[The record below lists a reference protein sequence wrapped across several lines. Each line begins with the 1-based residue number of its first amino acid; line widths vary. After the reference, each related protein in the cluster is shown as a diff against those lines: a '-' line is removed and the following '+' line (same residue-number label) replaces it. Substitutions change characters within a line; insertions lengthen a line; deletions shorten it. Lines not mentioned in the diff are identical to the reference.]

1 MGFMWRSILFG
12 FVLLLYLIS
21 EGACSQVV
29 EYSDETALK
38 AAEAHKAS
46 TTTVSISTVTPS
58 STTRTRK
65 LRKRTRR
72 RKRIRL
78 SSSSVAPTY
87 SQSTASPVAPHEEKI
102 KRRQRRLKKRR
113 RGSSKVRNSANDSRS
128 AIQTRN
134 LFQPITPKESSPK
147 ISGTPSA
154 FAPRKET
161 TTRCSKNNGGCA
173 HTCRPTG
180 SRKCGCLKGFSLSGD
195 GHNCLDINEC
205 LLDNGKCEMNCTNT
219 VGSYRCKCPNG
230 LRLNR
235 DQKSCDDINE
245 CLLRNG
251 HGPCQD
257 TCINSHG
264 AYKCSCDR
272 LNGTKLGNDGQSC
285 IDLDECAQ
293 GNGGCSHICINTFG
307 RFFCSCPE
315 GMELSSDSQTC
326 QDINECETEHMKIK
340 CPNGCMN
347 TQGSFRCLNISD
359 LQNDESYQYVV
370 CPPLFPPENGY
381 FKCSRKHA
389 LKTHTKSGRRQ
400 IKNSLGTKC
409 FLVCP
414 EGFKRQGQGFRL
426 NCGYGGQWMGKMD
439 AECIALEAPIQNRSA

>member
-1 MGFMWRSILFG
+1 MGFMWRAILFG

-46 TTTVSISTVTPS
+46 TTTVSISTVKPSSTTRTRKLRKRTRRRKRIRLSSSSVAPTYSQSTASPVAPHEEKIKRRQRRLKKRRRGSSKVRNSANDSRSAIQTRNLFQPITPKESSPKISGTPSAFAPRKETTTRCSKNNGGCAHTCRPTGSRKCGCLKGFSLSGDGHNCLEGACSQVVEYSDETALKAAEAHKASTTTVSISTVKPS

-195 GHNCLDINEC
+195 GHNCLDQLEEFEEELNHIKAINLLITLCWYWC
-205 LLDNGKCEMNCTNT
+205 LIDN
-219 VGSYRCKCPNG
+219 
-230 LRLNR
+230 
-235 DQKSCDDINE
+235 I
-245 CLLRNG
+245 
-251 HGPCQD
+251 
-257 TCINSHG
+257 I
-264 AYKCSCDR
+264 
-272 LNGTKLGNDGQSC
+272 
-285 IDLDECAQ
+285 
-293 GNGGCSHICINTFG
+293 
-307 RFFCSCPE
+307 
-315 GMELSSDSQTC
+315 SSKD
-326 QDINECETEHMKIK
+326 
-340 CPNGCMN
+340 
-347 TQGSFRCLNISD
+347 
-359 LQNDESYQYVV
+359 
-370 CPPLFPPENGY
+370 
-381 FKCSRKHA
+381 
-389 LKTHTKSGRRQ
+389 
-400 IKNSLGTKC
+400 
-409 FLVCP
+409 
-414 EGFKRQGQGFRL
+414 
-426 NCGYGGQWMGKMD
+426 
-439 AECIALEAPIQNRSA
+439 